1 MKSPLSRPHRG
12 REAMGQEFFNLF
24 DQPPTLP
31 ESNHSLEV
39 AVSTSSSS
47 SSSSPTGCLPCN
59 QAWPGPHKFELL
71 LNSSLAKRSDWVD
84 ETPAITGFLEHL
96 RSDLENI
103 IDLLSMDRWLKS
115 GSLKKTIKTSA
126 TVPPVAMEAST
137 ANSVEEDGAVANA
150 RIAGQDEGFLDESA
164 TADKSVPVQVKLES
178 FIPELYLRALPV
190 FVRDDDLKDSVRRCF
205 IHVAANNPANKVH
218 PTEIRTSISSSS
230 AEELHTTSALANYA
244 TEAGYENILDHVIRC
259 KDPSAVYDYNTSSG
273 RYSVVVPVRF
283 PSSGTDTVTML
294 YTFMCK
300 TSCIGGMNRRPIEVN
315 GSQLGVPRWKDQ
327 PCLLPPTPL
336 RRVKGLHPLEGSAFP
351 PARAQPFAYIPP
363 LTIGAFLSRGSPFL
377 VLLDLIVCI
386 ESGTVVGRSSLNVRV
401 CSCPKRDSAKE
412 EKDLAKAAESGDPSQ
427 SSCKRVTDSN
437 TARLSLKRKKESD
450 TTLLMCLTKD
460 AKMFAAMMHSYYKF
474 RDDSQSELKRSVT
487 MRLANIMSQ
496 P

>member
-1 MKSPLSRPHRG
+1 MGTVEQTQSTASYYPFGLYALSTNYSNGLGIGKVELGEVNPHLRGGRVENHLGKTTPSSPDRDSNLDLPVLSSRAQHEKRVSQLRQRGGMTQFSSQNIILKEEEYQEIINDIG

-47 SSSSPTGCLPCN
+47 SSPTGCLPCN

-71 LNSSLAKRSDWVD
+71 LNSSLAKRSDWVYLL
-84 ETPAITGFLEHL
+84 ETNKLFV
-96 RSDLENI
+96 NI
-103 IDLLSMDRWLKS
+103 
-115 GSLKKTIKTSA
+115 
-126 TVPPVAMEAST
+126 
-137 ANSVEEDGAVANA
+137 
-150 RIAGQDEGFLDESA
+150 
-164 TADKSVPVQVKLES
+164 DKSVPVQVKLES

-218 PTEIRTSISSSS
+218 PTEIRTSISSSL

-300 TSCIGGMNRRPIEVN
+300 TSCIGGMNRRPIEVIFTLEYEE
-315 GSQLGVPRWKDQ
+315 SAVPNW
-327 PCLLPPTPL
+327 
-336 RRVKGLHPLEGSAFP
+336 G
-351 PARAQPFAYIPP
+351 
-363 LTIGAFLSRGSPFL
+363 
-377 VLLDLIVCI
+377 
-386 ESGTVVGRSSLNVRV
+386 GTVVGRSSLNVRV